1 MIKMILNNL
10 VNEKDYKKIEPMF
23 IDTKGNYSDFPEIDN
38 SNDNSDPNPNPNF
51 DPRGPDRMELNLP
64 RPEVKVYDGVAG
76 FTKDG
81 RPILYELVQVDGE
94 TETIRVSPG
103 YERPMI
109 FVPGKGLER
118 I

>member
-1 MIKMILNNL
+1 MLGNL

-23 IDTKGNYSDFPEIDN
+23 IDIKGNYPDFPEIDN
-38 SNDNSDPNPNPNF
+38 SNDDSNPNF
-51 DPRGPDRMELNLP
+51 DPRGPDRMELNSP

-81 RPILYELVQVDGE
+81 RPILYELVQVNGK
-94 TETIRVSPG
+94 TETVRVGPG
-103 YERPMI
+103 YERPII
-109 FVPGKGLER
+109 FIPGKGFER